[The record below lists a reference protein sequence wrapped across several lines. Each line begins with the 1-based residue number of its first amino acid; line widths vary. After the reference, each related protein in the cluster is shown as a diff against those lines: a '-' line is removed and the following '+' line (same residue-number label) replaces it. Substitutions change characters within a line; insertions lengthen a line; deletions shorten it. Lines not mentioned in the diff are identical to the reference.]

1 MGLQDV
7 WGPLVAWY
15 LFLAGV
21 GAGAYLV
28 GVVAD
33 YLGERYRPLVK
44 PGIYLG
50 APLVGIGSLLLLF
63 DLGSP
68 LRFLLAF
75 LQPQSSMLSVGIIII
90 SVFIILGVIHIATL
104 LFPRLKISQRTLRWL
119 GGING
124 LFALGTAIYT
134 GLLLAVVK
142 AVPFWNMPLLPP
154 LFLVSA
160 LSTGIGAVLLVVGL
174 RRWVTPA
181 AVEAEGE
188 KVTKSVHALSRID
201 IPIIVTELL
210 MLFFLLFIMVASRTM
225 AAESARYLV
234 AGGYAIAF
242 WLGVVVIGLLLPFT
256 LESWSLTRG
265 RGLSLARLSDLGV
278 VTGLCL
284 LVGGLFLRYA
294 VVAAGAS
301 VALTL

>member
-7 WGPLVAWY
+7 WGPPIAWY

-50 APLVGIGSLLLLF
+50 APLVAIGSILLLF

-68 LRFLLAF
+68 LRFFLGF

-90 SVFIILGVIHIATL
+90 SVFIILGSIHIATL
-104 LFPRLKISQRTLRWL
+104 IFPKMNISQRTLRWL

-134 GLLLAVVK
+134 GLLLGVVK

-174 RRWVTPA
+174 RRWVKPA
-181 AVEAEGE
+181 AVEAEGD
-188 KVTKSVHALSRID
+188 KVTESVHALGRID
-201 IPIIVTELL
+201 TPIIVTELL
-210 MLFFLLFIMVASRTM
+210 MLFFLIFIMIASQTTG
-225 AAESARYLV
+225 AESARYLV
-234 AGGYAIAF
+234 AGGYATAF

-256 LESWSLTRG
+256 LESWSMTRG
-265 RGLSLARLSDLGV
+265 RGMSLARLSDLGI

-284 LVGGLFLRYA
+284 LVGGLILRYA
-294 VVAAGAS
+294 VVAAGANVS
-301 VALTL
+301 LTL